1 MRAYRSQLAAI
12 RPSAVRRKAFTLVEL
27 LVVIT
32 IIGILVMLMLPAVQS
47 VREAAR
53 RIECA
58 NHLKQIGLA
67 FHAHHTA
74 MGAFPNGGGGYS
86 LPRTWVLASSG
97 TSQSWSS
104 GSTPAPFDK
113 QSWAWGYQ
121 ILPYIDQVAALAEQE
136 RPVGDFHAVGR
147 LLLPEPAEALCAQRR
162 IVGGL
167 VLSACHD
174 GLRRQC
180 GDLQR
185 RR

>member
-1 MRAYRSQLAAI
+1 MRTYRSQLAAI

-121 ILPYIDQVAALAEQE
+121 ILPYIDQVALWQNKNDQLVTSTPLAAYFCPS
-136 RPVGDFHAVGR
+136 RRKP
-147 LLLPEPAEALCAQRR
+147 CASAADR
-162 IVGGL
+162 GGSGPIR
-167 VLSACHD
+167 VP
-174 GLRRQC
+174 
-180 GDLQR
+180 
-185 RR
+185 